1 MNDKKLNRLAEKII
15 ELLQSKYD
23 APYVADKVSRL
34 QGQDNFE
41 TLLWCRNLDTNN
53 QRALAAM
60 IGVEKSDFT
69 VTLDVIRK
77 IANT

>member
-1 MNDKKLNRLAEKII
+1 MESEKLNRLATKVI

-23 APYVADKVSRL
+23 APYVADKASTL
-34 QGQDNFE
+34 QGQDRFE
-41 TLLWCRNLDTNN
+41 TLLWCRNLDPDN
-53 QRALAAM
+53 QHELAAM
-60 IGVEKSDFT
+60 IGVERRDLL